1 MQQEIGKLYV
11 VATPIGNLDDIS
23 QRARDVLSHVT
34 WIAAEDTRHSRV
46 LLEHL
51 GITTPLVSYHEH
63 NERPRTD
70 ELIEKIRQGENGALI
85 SDAGTPLISDPGYIL
100 VAGAH
105 DAGIQVVPIPG
116 ACSIIAALSVAG
128 VPTDKFLFE
137 GFLPAKA
144 QARRQRLSKLATF
157 PHTMVFFE
165 APHRLTSLLADC
177 AEILTP
183 LRQATL
189 AREITK
195 KFESIYRDQ
204 LGGLLERAENGEIVS
219 KGECVLVI
227 QGLSRQEESETSHEE
242 EMQRVLNIL
251 LPEVSLKQA
260 VQIAMKLTG
269 FAKNALYDCAT
280 KLQKKSEL

>member
-63 NERPRTD
+63 NERPRKD
-70 ELIEKIRQGENGALI
+70 ELIEKLRQGENGALI

-177 AEILTP
+177 AEIFTP
-183 LRQATL
+183 IRQATL

-227 QGLSRQEESETSHEE
+227 QGMSRQEESETSHEE
-242 EMQRVLNIL
+242 EMQRVLSIL

-269 FAKNALYDCAT
+269 FPKNALYDCAT
-280 KLQKKSEL
+280 NLQKKGE